1 MSLIQLHNNNTNSF
15 TCVSNYFIDHFM
27 PEANGEYVKI
37 YLYILKCISMA
48 EPACSI
54 AIIADYFETTEK
66 DVIRALKYWEKV
78 NLIKLDYSKNE
89 ITGIRLLPV
98 TSHKKKST
106 DNVEAKQNS
115 HNRIETS
122 SMNINHSVDNNIS
135 DVATNNSN
143 NSNNVAS
150 NNVNTIT
157 NNVDTNNVNN
167 INANNVQNTNSN
179 DINNNNNTT
188 TVKSNAPAK
197 KDYSANERS
206 AFENDPEISELFFVI
221 GTYFNKMLT
230 PTEVD
235 TILYWIDQLK
245 FSPELVTHLV
255 EYCISK
261 DHASLRYMD
270 KVAIAWH
277 DNNITTIDQAKEY
290 SKKYS
295 KTYYGIM
302 NALGISGRNLIPAEL
317 EFVKKWTKNYAFSMQ
332 VIEEACRR
340 TISAIHQPSFAYT
353 DQILSSWFKK
363 KVQTLDDIKL
373 LDIAY
378 ERSKKYNTKALDNDS
393 NNYQRPK
400 NDSAKLNN
408 RFNNFN
414 QRNYD
419 PNKLEQFLINSNFK
433 KDDNIEK

>member
-1 MSLIQLHNNNTNSF
+1 MSLIQLHNNNANSF
-15 TCVSNYFIDHFM
+15 TCVSNYFIDHYM

-54 AIIADYFETTEK
+54 AIIADYFETTET

-98 TSHKKKST
+98 TSPKGKKASASDSIKADTHST
-106 DNVEAKQNS
+106 LSNS
-115 HNRIETS
+115 EESNQ
-122 SMNINHSVDNNIS
+122 
-135 DVATNNSN
+135 TN
-143 NSNNVAS
+143 A
-150 NNVNTIT
+150 
-157 NNVDTNNVNN
+157 
-167 INANNVQNTNSN
+167 NANNITNDFSN
-179 DINNNNNTT
+179 SEKENKTINFSDS
-188 TVKSNAPAK
+188 KNAQSDVPAK
-197 KDYSANERS
+197 KDYSANER
-206 AFENDPEISELFFVI
+206 ANFVNDPDISELFFVI
-221 GTYFNKMLT
+221 GTYFNKILT
-230 PTEVD
+230 QTEVD
-235 TILYWIDQLK
+235 TILYWIDQLH
-245 FSPELVTHLV
+245 FTPELVTYLV

-261 DHASLRYMD
+261 DHTSLRYMD

-277 DNNITTIDQAKEY
+277 SNNITTVEQAKEN

-317 EFVKKWTKNYAFSMQ
+317 DFVKKWTKNYAFSMQ

-340 TISAIHQPSFAYT
+340 TISSIHQPSFEYT

-363 KVQTLDDIKL
+363 KVHSLDDIKQ

-378 ERSKKYNTKALDNDS
+378 ERSKKYNTKALDNTK
-393 NNYQRPK
+393 NNAQAQK
-400 NDSAKLNN
+400 NASSKLNN

-414 QRNYD
+414 QRSYD
-419 PNKLEQFLINSNFK
+419 PNKLEQFLLNSNFK
-433 KDDNIEK
+433 ADDNTKK